1 MADPAKKIEKPSD
14 PFSAWT
20 RMWAPSW
27 LFAPDTDTETN
38 TFSAGGNIDIFAIL
52 TQGMST
58 ADAAQEQRIIQGVAS
73 YGRQL
78 GRISDVLNVLISLV
92 DTTALNPD
100 QQQKLD
106 DFSEMLEQITKEK
119 VENQLELLL
128 KEIGDLKDQDKDKY
142 QELVKKLRDFTAGA

>member
-1 MADPAKKIEKPSD
+1 MADPARKIEKPSD
-14 PFSAWT
+14 PFSAWA

-27 LFAPDTDTETN
+27 LFAPETDTETN
-38 TFSAGGNIDIFAIL
+38 TITVGGDFLAVL

-78 GRISDVLNVLISLV
+78 GRISDVLNVLMSLV
-92 DTTALNPD
+92 DTTGLNPD

-106 DFSEMLEQITKEK
+106 DFYEMLEQITKEK
-119 VENQLELLL
+119 VENQLDLLL
-128 KEIGDLKDQDKDKY
+128 KEIGDLKDQDKGKY